1 MPNTETVELLA
12 LDPDFVRDPYPT
24 YAALR
29 SRGPVHR
36 VLTPEGTELY
46 LVVGYEA
53 ARAAYTD
60 PRLTRDWRQH
70 AHLLDGELPVF
81 ADGPGNAHMLLRDP
95 PDHERLRR
103 LVAREFTP
111 RRVAAMEPFVREV
124 TDGLLDAMADGA
136 GGGDGGARSADLVEG
151 LAFPLPMTVI
161 CELLG
166 IPNLDRQAFR
176 AWSNEAVAPTSPE
189 AEQAA
194 YEEMMPYLTS
204 LLGEKRKVPGADL
217 LSALTT
223 TVDESGD
230 RLGED
235 ELLSMAFLLLVAGH
249 ETTVNLIGNG
259 MRALFAHPEQL
270 AALRADPAGLLEG
283 AVEEMLRY
291 DGPVESSTIRL
302 AVEPL
307 APGGGAEIPTGAQV
321 VIVMADADRD
331 PERFAEPDRFDIRR
345 DARGHIAFG
354 HGIHY
359 CLGAPLARLE
369 GRTAIGRLLERFP
382 ELEQVPES
390 EDGDPGWVPGLL
402 MRGARRLPVRW

>member
-1 MPNTETVELLA
+1 MPNTDVAELTD
-12 LDPDFVRDPYPT
+12 LDPHFVRDPYPA

-29 SRGPVHR
+29 ARGPVHLVR
-36 VLTPEGTELY
+36 TPEGDELY

-60 PRLTRDWRQH
+60 PRLSRDWRRYQ
-70 AHLLDGELPVF
+70 HLLEGELPIF
-81 ADGPGNAHMLLRDP
+81 AATPGHEHMLQRDP
-95 PDHERLRR
+95 PDHNRLRR

-111 RRVAAMEPFVREV
+111 RRIAALAPYVREV

-136 GGGDGGARSADLVEG
+136 VGGERGADLIDA

-166 IPNLDRQAFR
+166 VPDLDRRLFR
-176 AWSNEAVAPTSPE
+176 GWSNEVVAPTSQVKE
-189 AEQAA
+189 LAA
-194 YEEMMPYLTS
+194 YEAMIPYLVS
-204 LLGEKRKVPGADL
+204 LVQDKHKVPGPDL
-217 LSALTT
+217 LSALIT
-223 TVDESGD
+223 TVDENGD
-230 RLGED
+230 RLDED

-270 AALRADPAGLLEG
+270 AALRADLDGLLDG

-291 DGPVESSTIRL
+291 DGPVEGSTPRL
-302 AVEPL
+302 AIEPL
-307 APGGGAEIPTGAQV
+307 DLGGGTVIPAGSEV

-331 PERFAEPDRFDIRR
+331 PARFPEPDRFDIRR

-369 GRTAIGRLLERFP
+369 GRTAVRRLLERFP
-382 ELEQVPES
+382 RLEQEPDET
-390 EDGDPGWVPGLL
+390 PGWLPGLL
-402 MRGARRLPVRW
+402 MRGTRRLPVRW